1 MSCGPT
7 ETFTSVQFG
16 LCSYFLWGAYAC
28 ARYQMVVAIWAYAAA
43 GRCREMAGGCW
54 DICIIMDVPH
64 TPVASHKP
72 GDQRA
77 EKIQPLRVLRA
88 SVRWQDT
95 NSKSACRHSD
105 ATADDMWT
113 LYFCAAIANAWNKG
127 NKYALS
133 GKDFLRVFIF
143 SLRSNLLWTGLKC
156 CLMFINW
163 STLNTVLSVN
173 EYTPFEKYNF
183 KQYLNEH
190 KTHFQNVDKTKF
202 YITSV

>member
-1 MSCGPT
+1 MASGYSDFTVLFSLRLHVVSCGPT
-7 ETFTSVQFG
+7 ETSTSVKLG

-43 GRCREMAGGCW
+43 GRCWEMAGGCL

-77 EKIQPLRVLRA
+77 EKIQPHRVLRA
-88 SVRWQDT
+88 SARWQDT

-113 LYFCAAIANAWNKG
+113 LYFCAAIANKG

-143 SLRSNLLWTGLKC
+143 FLRSNVPLTVANLIWTGLKWC
-156 CLMFINW
+156 MMFINW
-163 STLNTVLSVN
+163 STLNM
-173 EYTPFEKYNF
+173 K
-183 KQYLNEH
+183 H
-190 KTHFQNVDKTKF
+190 G
-202 YITSV
+202 